1 MLLAENDQQKEHFWK
16 IRENV
21 GVAGKYSGYVYK
33 YDCSSP
39 CEKSGQLLSWVRDL
53 YGDKLKVLLG
63 FGHIGDDNTH
73 LNIVANTEKYSP
85 DAIRAEFEE

>member
-33 YDCSSP
+33 YDCSIP